1 MEIKIE
7 LDLPSIIS
15 QAVSA
20 ERIQPIVDK
29 AIADAVKAAINDA
42 TGYRSEFQNAVISQM
57 KDAMPHGIKI
67 GDVAK
72 FQHMIN
78 DAITNAVH
86 GVNAATIQAA
96 MKKAVDHVVPD
107 VPERIKLS
115 DLMQEAREGF
125 HKGAGDA
132 FYANYKPSE
141 YGDGGGW
148 LSLDSNENIRSS
160 HNASIRLSI
169 NGDGSVY
176 ALKLDGKDIV
186 PGSVPNVISH
196 FDGLLM
202 SMYVG
207 RTSIDLDID
216 EYDVESLASEQYD

>member
-86 GVNAATIQAA
+86 GANAATIQAA

-141 YGDGGGW
+141 YGGGW
-148 LSLDSNENIRSS
+148 LSFDEDESISSS
-160 HNASIRLSI
+160 HSASIRLSI
-169 NGDGSVY
+169 DDDGTVY
-176 ALKLDGKDIV
+176 ALKLNGKSIV
-186 PGSVPNVISH
+186 PGSVPDVIGQ
-196 FDGLLM
+196 FDSLLL